1 MADILYFGA
10 LKEQLGISEET
21 VDLTNDIKTVQ
32 DLAVFLK
39 KRGGAFEHAF
49 ESSIFIRAAVNQ
61 THAKFDAPIT
71 NKDEIAFFPPVTGG

>member
-10 LKEQLGISEET
+10 LKEQLGTAEET
-21 VDLTNDIKTVQ
+21 VDLTSDIKTVQ
-32 DLAVFLK
+32 DLTVFLK

-71 NKDEIAFFPPVTGG
+71 NNDEIAFFPPVTGG